1 MHAVFNRV
9 TLVLKRGKNLVRV
22 LCVVSLALAGILHVV
37 TEFQLVSQPPS
48 QTIVSNPQ
56 EGQGPDS
63 PRLAE
68 VCHSC
73 SVVSFVEVSAA
84 DYVAAVT
91 ASEVPAGRLMR
102 VSVYSHR
109 LIAPPPKA

>member
-1 MHAVFNRV
+1 M
-9 TLVLKRGKNLVRV
+9 
-22 LCVVSLALAGILHVV
+22 LCVVSLTLASISHVV
-37 TEFQLVSQPPS
+37 ADFQAANQPPS
-48 QTIVSNPQ
+48 QTVVLNAQ
-56 EGQGPDS
+56 EDQGPDS

-73 SVVSFVEVSAA
+73 SVFSFVEVSAGA
-84 DYVAAVT
+84 YVAAVA

-102 VSVYSHR
+102 VSVYSQR